1 MIPRRWSLV
10 WILSFAL
17 IPGAVKAEAQVVTL
31 PTGTVLE
38 VVLETHLN
46 TQDSETGDQ
55 FSARLVMPVF
65 VDEKMVLPMD
75 CVVEGTVVRVQGP
88 GRVSGKAEIQL
99 RPELIKLPSGE
110 ELPLSAAVTGGKAGE
125 NTEIT
130 GDEGTI
136 QASGKEGMN
145 TRGAAS
151 TATTGAVLGGMMGG
165 GQGAL
170 IGAGAVGAIYLF
182 RQIFKRGNNADL
194 PPGSEITLELNRP
207 LSYNPTMQEVGQP
220 HQDDQPDQDAPPF
233 QIGQPHR
240 IDQPVD
246 LDDLPEED
254 QRPRLGR

>member
-1 MIPRRWSLV
+1 MIQGRWSLV
-10 WILSFAL
+10 WIVSCAL
-17 IPGAVKAEAQVVTL
+17 VLTAVEADAQLVTL

-46 TQDSETGDQ
+46 TQDSKMGDQ
-55 FSARLVMPVF
+55 FSSRLVMPVF
-65 VDEKMVLPMD
+65 VNEEMVLPMD
-75 CVVEGTVVRVQGP
+75 CIVEGTVVRVQGP

-99 RPELIKLPSGE
+99 RPELIKLPTGE
-110 ELPLSAAVTGGKAGE
+110 ELPLSAAVTGGKAGA

-165 GQGAL
+165 GEGAL

-207 LSYNPTMQEVGQP
+207 LSYNPTMQEIV
-220 HQDDQPDQDAPPF
+220 
-233 QIGQPHR
+233 QPHR
-240 IDQPVD
+240 FDQPAD
-246 LDDLPEED
+246 LALPRED
-254 QRPRLGR
+254 QRPKFGR